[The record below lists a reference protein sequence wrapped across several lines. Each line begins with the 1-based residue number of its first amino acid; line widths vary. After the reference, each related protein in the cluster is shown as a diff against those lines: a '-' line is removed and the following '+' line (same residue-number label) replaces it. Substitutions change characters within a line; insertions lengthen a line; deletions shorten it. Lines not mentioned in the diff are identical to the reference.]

1 MHKLF
6 LLEDDVCIQVGVQSF
21 FENEGFQVDI
31 FETIESANQVSFT
44 DYDCL
49 LVDWNLPDGVGI
61 DLIRG
66 VREVNSHLPILILS
80 ARTDLMDKI
89 IGLEVGADDYVLKPY
104 EPRELLARVRAHIRK
119 SEKLNS
125 SKVEEVKGLVFEDFE
140 ILVEQRRVLFK
151 GNEVNLAKIEF
162 DLLLFLSNGI
172 NKVYSRDEIL
182 SNVWGYSYP
191 TTRTVDTHIQKLRKK
206 FGNDFFQTI
215 HGVGYLFDPRVMNN
229 E

>member
-1 MHKLF
+1 MHRIF
-6 LLEDDVCIQVGVQSF
+6 LLEDDASIQIGVQNF
-21 FENEGFQVDI
+21 FENEGFQVDVYP
-31 FETIESANQVSFT
+31 TIESSNQVKFC

-61 DLIRG
+61 DLIRR
-66 VREVNSHLPILILS
+66 VRETNFQLPILILS

-104 EPRELLARVRAHIRK
+104 EPRELLARVRAQIRK
-119 SEKLNS
+119 SEKLNQT
-125 SKVEEVKGLVFEDFE
+125 KVDVVKGLSFENFE
-140 ILVEQRRVLFK
+140 ILIDQRRVIYK
-151 GNEVNLAKIEF
+151 GSEVSLAKTEF
-162 DLLLFLSNGI
+162 DLLVFLCNGI
-172 NKVYSRDEIL
+172 NKVFSRDEIL

-206 FGNDFFQTI
+206 FGQNYFQTV
-215 HGVGYLFDPRVMNN
+215 HGVGYLFDPKATSD